1 MLEMLK
7 TKELRD
13 LTEEELTQKEK
24 AFKKE
29 LFELN
34 FQKKYG
40 KVEKPGQFR
49 MLRRDIAR
57 IKTVLREKI
66 TTETKT

>member
-1 MLEMLK
+1 MLK

-13 LTEEELTQKEK
+13 LTGEELVQKEK
-24 AFKKE
+24 NLKKG

-49 MLRRDIAR
+49 TLRRDIAR
-57 IKTVLREKI
+57 IKTILREKE
-66 TTETKT
+66 TTKNT